1 MVVTGRDSMSRGPKL
16 SDVAA
21 AAKVHQSTASRA
33 LDPNLSS
40 RLSPEVVE
48 RVRRIADELGY
59 SRNAIAA
66 SLRMQRS
73 RMVGVIVPDLTNTM
87 FPPMFRGIEDRLSAD
102 GYSAILA
109 NSDLRPAKERAI
121 IETYLDRRL
130 DGMIL
135 ASAHLDD
142 AEQLD
147 ALARKVPVVL
157 MNREIADAS
166 VTAVIGDDAGGI
178 AEMFAHLA
186 GLGHRRIA
194 HIAGPQ
200 DTSTGV
206 ARRDAFLAASR
217 QAGCDFDGRLLVA
230 AETYSEREGYRC
242 ARHLLEAGGGP
253 TAILAANDWLAIG
266 CLTAIEEAG
275 LSCPRDISV
284 TGFNDMPFADRMR
297 PPLTTIRIPHYR
309 MGFEAAEHLLA
320 LIAAPDTP
328 ASRVVMPPALIV
340 RGSTTRP
347 RADGIRRT

>member
-1 MVVTGRDSMSRGPKL
+1 MSRRPKL

-21 AAKVHQSTASRA
+21 AANVHQSTASRA
-33 LDPNLSS
+33 LDPALAG

-48 RVRRIADELGY
+48 RVRRAADQLGY

-73 RMVGVIVPDLTNTM
+73 RMIGVIVPDLTNTM

-109 NSDLRPAKERAI
+109 NSDFRPAKEKAI
-121 IETYLDRRL
+121 IATYLDRRL
-130 DGMIL
+130 DGLIL
-135 ASAHLDD
+135 ASAHIED

-147 ALARKVPVVL
+147 ELARRIPVVL
-157 MNREIADAS
+157 LNREIERAS
-166 VTAVIGDDAGGI
+166 VSAVVGDDREGVTA
-178 AEMFAHLA
+178 MFAHLA

-206 ARRDAFLAASR
+206 ARREAFIAAARQLSGEVDSR
-217 QAGCDFDGRLLVA
+217 LIVA
-230 AETYSEREGYRC
+230 AETFSEQEGYRC
-242 ARHLLEAGGGP
+242 GRHLLEAGGKP

-275 LSCPRDISV
+275 LSCPGDISV
-284 TGFNDMPFADRMR
+284 SGFNDMPFADRMR

-309 MGFEAAEHLLA
+309 MGFEAAELLLD
-320 LIAAPDTP
+320 LIAAPTP
-328 ASRVVMPPALIV
+328 RVSRMVMAPSLIV
-340 RGSTTRP
+340 RHSTGAVRS
-347 RADGIRRT
+347 D

>member
-1 MVVTGRDSMSRGPKL
+1 MGVSGRPKL

-21 AAKVHQSTASRA
+21 AANVHPSTASRA
-33 LDPNLSS
+33 LDPALAG

-48 RVRRIADELGY
+48 RVRRAANQLGY

-73 RMVGVIVPDLTNTM
+73 RMIGVIVPDLTNTM

-109 NSDLRPAKERAI
+109 NSDFRPAKEKAI
-121 IETYLDRRL
+121 IATYLDRRL
-130 DGMIL
+130 DGLIL
-135 ASAHLDD
+135 ASAHIED
-142 AEQLD
+142 AEQMD
-147 ALARKVPVVL
+147 ALARRVPVVL
-157 MNREIADAS
+157 LNREIEKAS
-166 VTAVIGDDAGGI
+166 VSAVVGDDRAGVT
-178 AEMFAHLA
+178 AMFAHLS

-206 ARRDAFLAASR
+206 ARREAFLAAAR
-217 QAGCDFDGRLLVA
+217 EHGGEIDDRLIVM
-230 AETYSEREGYRC
+230 AETFSEQEGYRC
-242 ARHLLEAGGGP
+242 ARHLLEAGGKP

-275 LSCPRDISV
+275 LNCPGDISV
-284 TGFNDMPFADRMR
+284 SGFNDMPFADRVR

-309 MGFEAAEHLLA
+309 MGFEAAAQLLD
-320 LIAAPDTP
+320 LIAAPTP
-328 ASRVVMPPALIV
+328 QVSRTVMAPSLIV
-340 RGSTTRP
+340 RQSTGP
-347 RADGIRRT
+347 VSFD